1 MVSLAGSARY
11 LISPM
16 LAGMLLAVSDIKLLL
31 VIDIFTFI
39 ITVIVTGIVKRGI
52 VTQSTMKQETFLS
65 SFKEGWK
72 AITTKRGIIV
82 LIIVS
87 SIMTCFM
94 GTFQILAEPMV
105 LDFTDSTTLG
115 IMETICASGML
126 VSSLIL
132 GVKGLKKDM
141 LKR

>member
-1 MVSLAGSARY
+1 M
-11 LISPM
+11 
-16 LAGMLLAVSDIKLLL
+16 
-31 VIDIFTFI
+31 
-39 ITVIVTGIVKRGI
+39 
-52 VTQSTMKQETFLS
+52 S

-72 AITTKRGIIV
+72 AITTKRGMIV

-87 SIMTCFM
+87 GIMTCFM

-126 VSSLIL
+126 VSSLML
-132 GVKGLKKDM
+132 GVKGIKKRYVKVLSVSLAFGGIAM
-141 LKR
+141 AIFGMKQNIYWMGVAGFLFLPCRHLLIIV